1 MQWLGGV
8 GIMVLMLLLRL
19 AVPVAITVSV
29 GYALHRLDRKWHPTP
44 PSPIVADNRQAAP
57 EAPAL

>member
-19 AVPVAITVSV
+19 AVPVAITVSI
-29 GYALHRLDRKWHPTP
+29 GYALHRLDARWHPTVSTLGP
-44 PSPIVADNRQAAP
+44 DNRQAAT

>member
-19 AVPVAITVSV
+19 AVPVAITVSI
-29 GYALHRLDRKWHPTP
+29 GYALHRLDVKWHPA
-44 PSPIVADNRQAAP
+44 PSSPVGPDNRQAAS